1 MRRALASA
9 LFFASLSLSAAT
21 DVPAPQIEV
30 TLRDTGYML
39 GDLLDEHVR
48 ITLPGSSRIS
58 ADSLP
63 LPGRVAPW
71 LELRSAR
78 LGARDTSGAQ
88 SLVVTYQIF
97 AESEQAARVPLPEI
111 KLELRDGASVAPLV
125 VPAQS
130 FLLSPGL
137 PSPLTDSDRELVPS
151 LKPAPLSERGAIA
164 GLLAALAIAV
174 LAGAFLLWRYDR
186 LPFLPFAPGPLAVFW
201 RRWRTRRDASLDEH
215 EASALMR
222 EWHAALSRCAGETL
236 YPSTLDRLFV
246 RAPFL
251 APLRERIETLFAAS
265 WSAFYAPRSHAAPPS
280 ANVLAL
286 AREAADRE
294 RGVPC

>member
-1 MRRALASA
+1 MRRAVPIALA
-9 LFFASLSLSAAT
+9 LSSIAAT
-21 DVPAPQIEV
+21 AAPVPEIDVS
-30 TLRDTGYML
+30 LRDTGYML

-48 ITLPGSSRIS
+48 IALPPSMRIE

-63 LPGRVAPW
+63 PPGRVAPW
-71 LELRSAR
+71 LELRSAT
-78 LGARDTSGAQ
+78 LGARDASGVQ

-111 KLELRDGASVAPLV
+111 KLEARDGASVVPFV
-125 VPAQS
+125 VPARS

-151 LKPAPLSERGAIA
+151 PEPEPLSEQGSVA
-164 GLLAALAIAV
+164 GMLVSLAVALLA
-174 LAGAFLLWRYDR
+174 GMFLLWCYDR

-201 RRWRTRRDASLDEH
+201 RRWRTRNPDEDAT
-215 EASALMR
+215 ALLR
-222 EWHAALSRCAGETL
+222 EWHAALNRCAGETL

-251 APLRERIETLFAAS
+251 VPLRERIETMFGAS
-265 WSAFYAPRSHAAPPS
+265 WNVFYASHAAPSS
-280 ANVLAL
+280 ASVLAL

>member
-1 MRRALASA
+1 MSRALATA
-9 LFFASLSLSAAT
+9 FLLASLSAGAAEP
-21 DVPAPQIEV
+21 PAPQIDV

-48 ITLPGSSRIS
+48 IALPASLHIT

-63 LPGRVAPW
+63 PPGRVAPW

-78 LGARDTSGAQ
+78 LGARDASGAQ
-88 SLVVTYQIF
+88 SLVVTWQIF

-111 KLELRDGASVAPLV
+111 KLEARDGASVVPIV

-151 LKPAPLSERGAIA
+151 PEPALLSERGAIA
-164 GLLAALAIAV
+164 GVLGALASAALAAL
-174 LAGAFLLWRYDR
+174 FLLWRYDR

-201 RRWRTRRDASLDEH
+201 RRWRKRSPDDGDASL
-215 EASALMR
+215 LMR
-222 EWHAALSRCAGETL
+222 EWHAALNRCAGETL

-251 APLRERIETLFAAS
+251 APLRERIESLFAAS
-265 WSAFYAPRSHAAPPS
+265 WNAFYAAHATPPS
-280 ANVLAL
+280 ASVLAL

>member
-1 MRRALASA
+1 MMRALATAA
-9 LFFASLSLSAAT
+9 LVICIPAIAAE
-21 DVPAPQIEV
+21 PATPRIDV

-39 GDLLDEHVR
+39 GDLLDEQVR
-48 ITLPGSSRIS
+48 ITLPGSMRIT

-63 LPGRVAPW
+63 PPGRVAPW
-71 LELRSAR
+71 LELRSASV
-78 LGARDTSGAQ
+78 GARDASGAQ

-97 AESEQAARVPLPEI
+97 AETEQAARVPLPEI
-111 KLELRDGASVAPLV
+111 KLEARDGASVVPLV

-151 LKPAPLSERGAIA
+151 PDPSRLPERGAIV
-164 GLLAALAIAV
+164 GVLISLVVAACAA
-174 LAGAFLLWRYDR
+174 AFLLWRYDR

-201 RRWRTRRDASLDEH
+201 RRWRTRRSASLDEH
-215 EASALMR
+215 DASALMR
-222 EWHAALSRCAGETL
+222 EWHAALNRCAGETL
-236 YPSTLDRLFV
+236 YPSTLGRLFE

-251 APLRERIETLFAAS
+251 APLRERIEALFDAS
-265 WSAFYAPRSHAAPPS
+265 WSAFYAPLSHATPS
-280 ANVLAL
+280 SASVLAL

>member
-1 MRRALASA
+1 MNRALAITVLLASVATNAAKPSA
-9 LFFASLSLSAAT
+9 PRI
-21 DVPAPQIEV
+21 DV

-48 ITLPGSSRIS
+48 VTLPGSMRID
-58 ADSLP
+58 ANSLP

-71 LELRSAR
+71 LELRSAT
-78 LGARDTSGAQ
+78 LGARDASGAQ

-111 KLELRDGASVAPLV
+111 KLEARDGASVVAVV

-151 LKPAPLSERGAIA
+151 PEPTALSEHGAIA
-164 GLLAALAIAV
+164 GAFGALVIAAF
-174 LAGAFLLWRYDR
+174 AGMFLLWRYDR
-186 LPFLPFAPGPLAVFW
+186 LPFLPFAPGPLALFW
-201 RRWRTRRDASLDEH
+201 RRWRRRRDATLDEH
-215 EASALMR
+215 DATLLMR
-222 EWHAALSRCAGETL
+222 EWHAALNRCAGETL
-236 YPSTLDRLFV
+236 YPSTLGRLFE

-251 APLRERIETLFAAS
+251 APLRERIEALFAAS
-265 WSAFYAPRSHAAPPS
+265 WSAFYAPRSQIKPPS
-280 ANVLAL
+280 ASVLAL
-286 AREAADRE
+286 ARDAADRE

>member
-1 MRRALASA
+1 MTRAPVIAIL
-9 LFFASLSLSAAT
+9 LVSLSVGAAE
-21 DVPAPQIEV
+21 PPSPRIAV

-48 ITLPGSSRIS
+48 ITLPASMRITE
-58 ADSLP
+58 DSLP
-63 LPGRVAPW
+63 APGRVAPW
-71 LELRSAR
+71 LEVRSAK
-78 LGARDTSGAQ
+78 LGARDASGAQ

-111 KLELRDGASVAPLV
+111 KLEARDGANAVPLL

-137 PSPLTDSDRELVPS
+137 PSPLVDSDRELVPS
-151 LKPAPLSERGAIA
+151 PDPAPLSERGAIVGA
-164 GLLAALAIAV
+164 LAALA
-174 LAGAFLLWRYDR
+174 LAALASAFLLWRYDR

-201 RRWRTRRDASLDEH
+201 RRWRARRDAKLDEH
-215 EASALMR
+215 DATLLMR
-222 EWHAALSRCAGETL
+222 EWHAALNRCAGETL
-236 YPSTLDRLFV
+236 YPSTLDRLFD

-251 APLRERIETLFAAS
+251 APLRERIEALFAAS
-265 WSAFYAPRSHAAPPS
+265 WNAFYAPRAHALPPS
-280 ANVLAL
+280 VGVLAL